1 MGSCHIHADIH
12 CGLHRRHKNYWLNLT
27 NINPQEVFTKP
38 ILDWWDKSGRKDLPW
53 QKETSLYKTWVSEI
67 MLQQT
72 QVKTVIPYFLK
83 FISEYPSINELASS
97 DESEVMTL
105 WSGLGYYSR
114 ARNLHKAAKIIKKDY
129 SGHFPENFDQ
139 LVALPGIGPS
149 TAGAILSLNKIE
161 ARPIMDGNVKRV
173 LSRHFF
179 IEGDLNKADLKKR
192 MWKLSEMCTPG
203 SNYDAYTQA
212 IMDLGATIC
221 LPKKYDCINCP
232 VNESCIAKK
241 KNKVELIPY
250 KKIKKQKK
258 RIEYNF
264 LVIISNDR
272 FLLEQR
278 EASGIWPGLW
288 CFPVLETSENINH
301 WMKLN
306 IGIDNIEDQ
315 CHLQSFIHSLT
326 HIDIKINPIVIN
338 LEEEKYDDLNQ
349 KMIFIKAEDIHSVGT
364 SKAVKKIIDRL

>member
-1 MGSCHIHADIH
+1 
-12 CGLHRRHKNYWLNLT
+12 LT

-97 DESEVMTL
+97 DESEVMAL

-114 ARNLHKAAKIIKKDY
+114 ARNLYNAAKIIKKDY

-161 ARPIMDGNVKRV
+161 PRPIMDGNVKRV

-179 IEGDLNKADLKKR
+179 VEGDLNKADLKKR
-192 MWKLSEMCTPG
+192 MWKLSEMCTPD
-203 SNYDAYTQA
+203 SNYDVYTQA

-264 LVIISNDR
+264 LVIRSNDR

-288 CFPVLETSENINH
+288 CFPVLETSEKINH

-306 IGIDNIEDQ
+306 FGIDNIEDQ
-315 CHLQSFIHSLT
+315 SHLQSFIHSLT

-349 KMIFIKAEDIHSVGT
+349 KMIFMKAQEIHSVGT

>member
-1 MGSCHIHADIH
+1 M
-12 CGLHRRHKNYWLNLT
+12 T

-97 DESEVMTL
+97 DESEVMAL

-114 ARNLHKAAKIIKKDY
+114 ARNLYKAAKIIKKDY

-173 LSRHFF
+173 LSRHFHV
-179 IEGDLNKADLKKR
+179 EGDLNRQISKK
-192 MWKLSEMCTPG
+192 ECG
-203 SNYDAYTQA
+203 NY
-212 IMDLGATIC
+212 
-221 LPKKYDCINCP
+221 
-232 VNESCIAKK
+232 
-241 KNKVELIPY
+241 
-250 KKIKKQKK
+250 
-258 RIEYNF
+258 
-264 LVIISNDR
+264 
-272 FLLEQR
+272 QR
-278 EASGIWPGLW
+278 CAL
-288 CFPVLETSENINH
+288 
-301 WMKLN
+301 
-306 IGIDNIEDQ
+306 
-315 CHLQSFIHSLT
+315 
-326 HIDIKINPIVIN
+326 PIVTMMFTRKQ
-338 LEEEKYDDLNQ
+338 LW
-349 KMIFIKAEDIHSVGT
+349 T
-364 SKAVKKIIDRL
+364 

>member
-1 MGSCHIHADIH
+1 M
-12 CGLHRRHKNYWLNLT
+12 T

-72 QVKTVIPYFLK
+72 QVKTVIPYILK

-97 DESEVMTL
+97 DESEVMAL

-114 ARNLHKAAKIIKKDY
+114 ARNLYKAAKIIKKDY

-161 ARPIMDGNVKRV
+161 PRPIMDGNVKRV

-179 IEGDLNKADLKKR
+179 VEGDLNKADLKKR
-192 MWKLSEMCTPG
+192 MWKLSEMCTPD
-203 SNYDAYTQA
+203 SNYDVYTQA

-264 LVIISNDR
+264 LVIRSNDR

-278 EASGIWPGLW
+278 ETSGI
-288 CFPVLETSENINH
+288 
-301 WMKLN
+301 
-306 IGIDNIEDQ
+306 
-315 CHLQSFIHSLT
+315 
-326 HIDIKINPIVIN
+326 
-338 LEEEKYDDLNQ
+338 
-349 KMIFIKAEDIHSVGT
+349 
-364 SKAVKKIIDRL
+364 